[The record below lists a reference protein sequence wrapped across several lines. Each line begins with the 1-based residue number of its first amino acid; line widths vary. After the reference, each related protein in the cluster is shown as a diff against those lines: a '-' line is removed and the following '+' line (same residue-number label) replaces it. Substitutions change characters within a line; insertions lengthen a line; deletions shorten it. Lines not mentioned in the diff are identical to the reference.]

1 MQQPGLLYSNYTVT
15 YNYWHNLHILHIKPL
30 YITIINP
37 NLQNLPK
44 IVLIL
49 LNVLSLFIL
58 NNYIF
63 PALRFILCKQMD
75 SFQLNES

>member
-15 YNYWHNLHILHIKPL
+15 FNYWHNLHILHIKPL

>member
-15 YNYWHNLHILHIKPL
+15 FNYWHNLHILHIKPL

-75 SFQLNES
+75 SFQVNES